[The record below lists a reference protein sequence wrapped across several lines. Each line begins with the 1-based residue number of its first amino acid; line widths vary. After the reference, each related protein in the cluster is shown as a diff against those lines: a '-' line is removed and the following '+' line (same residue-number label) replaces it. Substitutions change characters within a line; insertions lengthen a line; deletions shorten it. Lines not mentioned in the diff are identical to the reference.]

1 MKRFIPTQRIATGT
15 VALAILAGFNVTT
28 NAEDGNIYHV
38 PESLP
43 IAMLSDIEATEY
55 SSVQTEPG
63 IAGEVELVRERYQ
76 DGKVRIE
83 RQVALNGEGNYVN
96 HGAWKMYSPNGDV
109 IAEGQF
115 NFGERI
121 GLWTRWNG
129 QKDSPTF
136 NDFPFNKFKAPFMS
150 QAHFTAGKMDG
161 EWTISDANER
171 KIMIISLKAGERN
184 GPTTVFLPNG
194 KIHSQTSYEYAV
206 PVGDLLELNEKSGQL
221 AHTATYVEGRK
232 VITDTKYFPGTAK
245 QKKSEIMYLAAK
257 TTLQSPDE
265 YWTVKLAKF
274 AADGK
279 DLRHGTSK
287 TWYRSGKPETDG
299 FYQYGKKAGTFTY
312 WHENGQVA
320 ATGEYRDDLAEGTWV
335 WWHSNGQKSAI
346 GKYQTGALIG
356 DWRWWNDEG
365 KLTKQQTYDGTEKV
379 TNQDEKPLDLTIK
392 PAMPKTK
399 TRRH

>member
-1 MKRFIPTQRIATGT
+1 
-15 VALAILAGFNVTT
+15 
-28 NAEDGNIYHV
+28 
-38 PESLP
+38 
-43 IAMLSDIEATEY
+43 MLSDIETTEY

-63 IAGEVELVRERYQ
+63 VAGEVELVRERYK

-115 NFGERI
+115 SFGERI
-121 GLWTRWNG
+121 GLWTRWNS

-136 NDFPFNKFKAPFMS
+136 NEFPFNKFKAPFMS
-150 QAHFTAGKMDG
+150 QAHFTNGKMDG

-171 KIMIISLKAGERN
+171 KVMSIALKAGERN
-184 GPTTVFLPNG
+184 GPTTIFLPNG
-194 KIHSQTSYEYAV
+194 KIQSQTTYENAT

-232 VITDTKYFPGTAK
+232 VVTDTKYFPGTK
-245 QKKSEIMYLAAK
+245 DKKSEIMYLAAK
-257 TTLQSPDE
+257 TTLQTPDE
-265 YWTVKLAKF
+265 FWTVKLAKF
-274 AADGK
+274 ASDGK

-287 TWYRSGKPETDG
+287 TWYRGGKPETDG
-299 FYQYGKKAGTFTY
+299 FYQYGKRAGTFTY

-356 DWRWWNDEG
+356 DWRWWSEEG

-379 TNQDEKPLDLTIK
+379 TTQDEPQLDLTIK
-392 PAMPKTK
+392 PAKAKTK
-399 TRRH
+399 TMRH